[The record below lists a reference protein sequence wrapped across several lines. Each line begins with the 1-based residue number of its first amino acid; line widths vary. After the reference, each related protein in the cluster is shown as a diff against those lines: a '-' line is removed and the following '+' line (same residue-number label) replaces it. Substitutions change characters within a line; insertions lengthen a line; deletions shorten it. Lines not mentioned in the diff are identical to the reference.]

1 LADEKERSSQLQAKV
16 VDLEMQL
23 REARSGGGGA
33 APPPPPPAP
42 AAPAPPPPP
51 AAGGPPPPPPPAG
64 GPPPPPPPSSGP
76 ARGGAADP
84 RSGLLN
90 AIEGFSKGKL
100 KKASTVDKSAPVTS
114 AEKASSGGGGGGGGN
129 SIAAM
134 AAAKRSALKSA
145 PGVRTKSGRI
155 TKEQADAN
163 RSAALNLINLKS
175 PGSSPAPA
183 GGASEAPG
191 PSTIDFRAGLKR
203 STSPPT
209 PTGDAPGASS
219 GSPSPALNVTLRK
232 AQPPAAGG
240 EAPAAESGAPSP
252 GLNVTLR
259 RANTTPLQPSQ
270 PEASPTADFRSGL
283 KTLNTG
289 ADKTVSG
296 RYKAPKAATGPA
308 PEMNFR
314 AGLKRTGPL

>member
-1 LADEKERSSQLQAKV
+1 
-16 VDLEMQL
+16 MQ
-23 REARSGGGGA
+23 
-33 APPPPPPAP
+33 
-42 AAPAPPPPP
+42 
-51 AAGGPPPPPPPAG
+51 
-64 GPPPPPPPSSGP
+64 P

-84 RSGLLN
+84 RAGLLN

-100 KKASTVDKSAPVTS
+100 KKAQTVDKSGPVTT
-114 AEKASSGGGGGGGGN
+114 AEKASGGGGGGGGGGN

-175 PGSSPAPA
+175 AGVSAAPA
-183 GGASEAPG
+183 GGAAAADSPG

-203 STSPPT
+203 STSPPSLA
-209 PTGDAPGASS
+209 APAASPAA
-219 GSPSPALNVTLRK
+219 SPSPALNVTLRK
-232 AQPPAAGG
+232 AQPPAAGD
-240 EAPAAESGAPSP
+240 APPAESGSAPSP
-252 GLNVTLR
+252 ALNVTLR
-259 RANTTPLQPSQ
+259 RANTTPLQSTQ
-270 PEASPTADFRSGL
+270 PAAADAPTGDFRSGL
-283 KTLNTG
+283 KSLNTG

>member
-1 LADEKERSSQLQAKV
+1 
-16 VDLEMQL
+16 MQL
-23 REARSGGGGA
+23 RAAQSGGGGGA

-51 AAGGPPPPPPPAG
+51 AAGGAPPPPPAG
-64 GPPPPPPPSSGP
+64 GPPPPPPPSAGP

-84 RSGLLN
+84 RAGLLN

-100 KKASTVDKSAPVTS
+100 KKAQTVDKSGPVTT

-175 PGSSPAPA
+175 AGVSAAPA
-183 GGASEAPG
+183 GGAAAADSPG
-191 PSTIDFRAGLKR
+191 PTTIDFRAGLKR
-203 STSPPT
+203 STSPPSLA
-209 PTGDAPGASS
+209 APAASS
-219 GSPSPALNVTLRK
+219 GSSPSPALNVTLRK
-232 AQPPAAGG
+232 AQPPAAGD
-240 EAPAAESGAPSP
+240 APAAESGSAPSP

-259 RANTTPLQPSQ
+259 RANTTPLQSTQ
-270 PEASPTADFRSGL
+270 PAADASTADFRSGL
-283 KTLNTG
+283 KSLNTG